1 METRGIQVKVLP
13 KVASSNDVCVNGIK
27 VAAQTTAGT
36 AGGAGA
42 ALVTAQRVAAKFQ
55 QNLKIQEHQKQEV
68 FKKWLLMQSRRR
80 SKKNPG

>member
-1 METRGIQVKVLP
+1 M
-13 KVASSNDVCVNGIK
+13 NGIK

-55 QNLKIQEHQKQEV
+55 QN
-68 FKKWLLMQSRRR
+68 FKNSGTPEAGSI
-80 SKKNPG
+80 SKNGC